1 MKLRSTDILF
11 SQMIRTRDKWTCQRC
26 RKRYEPPTQGLHCSH
41 YWGRARENT
50 RFDPYNCVALCFGCH
65 RIWGHGDG
73 RDEYTAFMEKRLGKI
88 GFQKLKIRAYLYRKK
103 DDKLTMMILKELQK
117 NGTF

>member
-1 MKLRSTDILF
+1 
-11 SQMIRTRDKWTCQRC
+11 
-26 RKRYEPPTQGLHCSH
+26 
-41 YWGRARENT
+41 
-50 RFDPYNCVALCFGCH
+50 
-65 RIWGHGDG
+65 
-73 RDEYTAFMEKRLGKI
+73 MEKRLGKI